1 MKQSEVSR
9 SEHRSMLFIQIA
21 LLLVVGVGAA
31 FFVFHRQTEAEPAQG
46 RKNSASNPST
56 AFAYSDGTSPLEAE
70 SFPFDPN
77 TADSTTLL
85 RLGLTRV
92 QVQNI
97 YRYRAKGGVFHR
109 PEQFKRLYYLTVEQ
123 WEHLKPLIRI
133 GQKYQYLA
141 DTPDAY
147 NPAKDGYPR
156 HQGDGNYR
164 GNGYYSGDKDYYGSG
179 NSREDGGHP
188 AHGDW
193 HENSLENTD
202 GQEGS
207 SAAYGRRSALYGKDG
222 KRDTTLYPI
231 KLHPGQTI
239 ELNRAD
245 TTALKRIPG
254 IGSYYARK
262 IVQHRDKLGG
272 FVSIAQLEELEN
284 LPMGIESYMTLDK
297 SAIQKIKINRATLR
311 QLNAH
316 PYISYY
322 QARAITSYIHLDGP
336 IHSFADISLLPEFTQ
351 EDFQRLTPYIDFSE

>member
-9 SEHRSMLFIQIA
+9 SDHRTMLFIQIA
-21 LLLVVGVGAA
+21 LLLVVGVGAI
-31 FFVFHRQTEAEPAQG
+31 FFVFHRHAEEEPEKA
-46 RKNSASNPST
+46 RKNSGSSPAASFTYN
-56 AFAYSDGTSPLEAE
+56 DGTLPLEAE
-70 SFPFDPN
+70 SFTFDPN

-85 RLGLTRV
+85 RLGLTRI

-147 NPAKDGYPR
+147 DPAKDGFPR
-156 HQGDGNYR
+156 YQSDGNSRGSGNYR
-164 GNGYYSGDKDYYGSG
+164 SDRDYYGSG
-179 NSREDGGHP
+179 NYRSDGGYP
-188 AHGDW
+188 SHGDQYG
-193 HENSLENTD
+193 NAPMNKD
-202 GQEGS
+202 GEEDS
-207 SAAYGRRSALYGKDG
+207 SPAYGRRAALYGKDG

-245 TTALKRIPG
+245 TTTLKRIPG

-272 FVSIAQLEELEN
+272 FISIAQLEELEN
-284 LPMGIESYMTLDK
+284 LPVGIESYMTLDK
-297 SAIQKIKINRATLR
+297 SAIQKIRINHATLR

-322 QARAITSYIHLDGP
+322 QARAITNYIHLDGP
-336 IHSFADISLLPEFTQ
+336 IHSFKDISLLPEFTQ
-351 EDFQRLTPYIDFSE
+351 EDFQRLSPYIDFSE

>member
-1 MKQSEVSR
+1 M
-9 SEHRSMLFIQIA
+9 I
-21 LLLVVGVGAA
+21 
-31 FFVFHRQTEAEPAQG
+31 T
-46 RKNSASNPST
+46 
-56 AFAYSDGTSPLEAE
+56 
-70 SFPFDPN
+70 
-77 TADSTTLL
+77 
-85 RLGLTRV
+85 V
-92 QVQNI
+92 QQHF
-97 YRYRAKGGVFHR
+97 R
-109 PEQFKRLYYLTVEQ
+109 
-123 WEHLKPLIRI
+123 HLKPLIRI

-164 GNGYYSGDKDYYGSG
+164 GNGYYGGDKDYYGSG
-179 NSREDGGHP
+179 NNREDGGHP

-284 LPMGIESYMTLDK
+284 LPMGILSNFSKHLSNYYIVSWIVIELEVCTMKLTGIHADFPANILSGALLVIATTALTHLGVKLYLKYGKAKLEPIFTSRAYMI
-297 SAIQKIKINRATLR
+297 AVF
-311 QLNAH
+311 
-316 PYISYY
+316 
-322 QARAITSYIHLDGP
+322 AITIAFDLFIINYIEQCGK
-336 IHSFADISLLPEFTQ
+336 
-351 EDFQRLTPYIDFSE
+351 